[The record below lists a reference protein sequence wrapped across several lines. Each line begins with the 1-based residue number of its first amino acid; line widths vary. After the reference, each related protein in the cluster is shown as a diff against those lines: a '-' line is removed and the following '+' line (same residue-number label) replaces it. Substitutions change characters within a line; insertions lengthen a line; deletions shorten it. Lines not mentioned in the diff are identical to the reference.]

1 LETNLADLPPWATKC
16 TRPLLGQAAKGLK
29 SENREAGVVAPA
41 SFNDSPQSMGLLDK
55 PPLSSPL
62 ATRGAP
68 MHPGMKPKRTKDD
81 TRLMARVL
89 PFFVGMFSLASFFN
103 GDGLLAG
110 ARAGVALWLITIG
123 ALGYVAFR
131 TLRR

>member
-1 LETNLADLPPWATKC
+1 MGWW
-16 TRPLLGQAAKGLK
+16 AKGLK

-41 SFNDSPQSMGLLDK
+41 SFNDSPQSMGLLS
-55 PPLSSPL
+55 LSSPL
-62 ATRGAP
+62 ANRGAP
-68 MHPGMKPKRTKDD
+68 MHPGMKPKWTKDD

-89 PFFVGMFSLASFFN
+89 PFFVGMFSLVSFFN
-103 GDGLLAG
+103 GDGFLAG

>member
-1 LETNLADLPPWATKC
+1 MDE
-16 TRPLLGQAAKGLK
+16 
-29 SENREAGVVAPA
+29 SENREAAA
-41 SFNDSPQSMGLLDK
+41 SFDNSPQSMGLLDK
-55 PPLSSPL
+55 PALSL
-62 ATRGAP
+62 VNRGAP
-68 MHPGMKPKRTKDD
+68 MHPGMKPKWTKDD

-89 PFFVGMFSLASFFN
+89 PFFVGMFSLASFLN

>member
-1 LETNLADLPPWATKC
+1 
-16 TRPLLGQAAKGLK
+16 
-29 SENREAGVVAPA
+29 
-41 SFNDSPQSMGLLDK
+41 
-55 PPLSSPL
+55 
-62 ATRGAP
+62 
-68 MHPGMKPKRTKDD
+68 MHPGRKPKWTKDG
-81 TRLMARVL
+81 TRLMAKVF

-110 ARAGVALWLITIG
+110 ARAGVAVWLITIG

>member
-1 LETNLADLPPWATKC
+1 MGW
-16 TRPLLGQAAKGLK
+16 GAKGLK

-55 PPLSSPL
+55 PSLSLPL
-62 ATRGAP
+62 ANRGAP

>member
-1 LETNLADLPPWATKC
+1 
-16 TRPLLGQAAKGLK
+16 
-29 SENREAGVVAPA
+29 
-41 SFNDSPQSMGLLDK
+41 
-55 PPLSSPL
+55 
-62 ATRGAP
+62 
-68 MHPGMKPKRTKDD
+68 MHPGMKPKWTKDD
-81 TRLMARVL
+81 TRTMARAL
-89 PFFVGMFSLASFFN
+89 PLFVGMFSLASFFN

>member
-1 LETNLADLPPWATKC
+1 MGWW
-16 TRPLLGQAAKGLK
+16 AKGLK
-29 SENREAGVVAPA
+29 SENREAGVVASA

-55 PPLSSPL
+55 PSLSSPL
-62 ATRGAP
+62 ANRGAP
-68 MHPGMKPKRTKDD
+68 MHPGMKPKWTKDD

>member
-1 LETNLADLPPWATKC
+1 MGWW
-16 TRPLLGQAAKGLK
+16 AKGLK

-41 SFNDSPQSMGLLDK
+41 SFNDSPQSMGLVDQ
-55 PPLSSPL
+55 PALSL
-62 ATRGAP
+62 ANRGAP
-68 MHPGMKPKRTKDD
+68 MHPGMKPKWTKDD
-81 TRLMARVL
+81 TRLMARAL

>member
-1 LETNLADLPPWATKC
+1 
-16 TRPLLGQAAKGLK
+16 
-29 SENREAGVVAPA
+29 
-41 SFNDSPQSMGLLDK
+41 
-55 PPLSSPL
+55 
-62 ATRGAP
+62 
-68 MHPGMKPKRTKDD
+68 MHPGMKPKWTKDD

-103 GDGLLAG
+103 GDGL

>member
-1 LETNLADLPPWATKC
+1 MPCGRASWHPVNT
-16 TRPLLGQAAKGLK
+16 
-29 SENREAGVVAPA
+29 A

-55 PPLSSPL
+55 PALSL
-62 ATRGAP
+62 ANRGAP

-89 PFFVGMFSLASFFN
+89 PFFVGMFALASFFN

-110 ARAGVALWLITIG
+110 ARAGVALWLIAIG